1 MSAAE
6 LFAVVMAFLALLYSL
21 AWLLAWALI
30 SVTRTIVGAIAEPL
44 ALNVER
50 ADSDD
55 EPFKA
60 AA

>member
-1 MSAAE
+1 VSVAE

-44 ALNVER
+44 VLNVER

-55 EPFKA
+55 EPVKA

>member
-6 LFAVVMAFLALLYSL
+6 LFAVVVAFVALVYSI

-30 SVTRTIVGAIAEPL
+30 SLSKNILGAVTESL

-50 ADSDD
+50 ADSDH
-55 EPFKA
+55 
-60 AA
+60 